1 MLPLP
6 AALLPNPLLTSCEAT
21 ETFKVAG
28 PALVSTDTGEMLKL
42 TSCGGVLS
50 AAAEP
55 ANKANA
61 ATAHRNRG
69 KQRSIRKR
77 SMDGPR
83 VVVGTYEQKSQGDL
97 VNFRGWFPG
106 FLERETGFE
115 PATSTLARSH
125 STN

>member
-6 AALLPNPLLTSCEAT
+6 AALLPNPLLTSCAAMEA
-21 ETFKVAG
+21 FNVAG
-28 PALVSTDTGEMLKL
+28 PALVSTDRGEILKL

-55 ANKANA
+55 ATKANA

-77 SMDGPR
+77 SM
-83 VVVGTYEQKSQGDL
+83 EQPSCSSVDL
-97 VNFRGWFPG
+97 GAEISEG
-106 FLERETGFE
+106 SGEL
-115 PATSTLARSH
+115 
-125 STN
+125 